1 MGTRL
6 LQKAL
11 LQRLKFRNQSPFY
24 IYALDS
30 PSSNL
35 KQVFWLYNQKRLSK
49 LSDRDLATVLVYK
62 EGSFSF
68 IPLANVWRPSKKY
81 RIFDHHTSGLYLV
94 GDRILLI
101 QKINYTISTPLFSK
115 GELY

>member
-1 MGTRL
+1 VGTRL
-6 LQKAL
+6 LQKA
-11 LQRLKFRNQSPFY
+11 FY
-24 IYALDS
+24 NALNFVTRALSIYMPWTAPRVIL
-30 PSSNL
+30 NRFL
-35 KQVFWLYNQKRLSK
+35 GYITKGLSK

-68 IPLANVWRPSKKY
+68 ISLTNVWRPSKKY
-81 RIFDHHTSGLYLV
+81 RIFDHHTAGLNLV

-115 GELY
+115 GELN